1 MQRVMRL
8 ANWAAVGLY
17 RRTGG
22 RIGGSAKGVD
32 VLLLTVSGRR
42 TGKPFTVPVAYLPH
56 GVGYVVTG
64 SADGMK
70 DEPQWFRNLR
80 VTDRAEVQI
89 ARTRTPVVSRVAEG
103 RARRAL
109 AGGGA
114 RARPLLREV
123 RGEVGADDPG
133 GDAGR
138 ASLTGRSA
146 VRPGGAALGPGAPPA

>member
-89 ARTRTPVVSRVAEG
+89 GRTRTPVVSRVAEG
-103 RARRAL
+103 AERDEL
-109 AGGGA
+109 WQEVVLA
-114 RARPLLREV
+114 RAPFFAKYEEKSGRTIPVATLVARP
-123 RGEVGADDPG
+123 
-133 GDAGR
+133 
-138 ASLTGRSA
+138 
-146 VRPGGAALGPGAPPA
+146 